1 MAKLKNKMLE
11 QFFAEL
17 RFAPRSQKQKQLTSA
32 EKLLG
37 IIEDPKEYPLEFVC
51 FRITGYNPKAV
62 FPEKF
67 VSGLHLRHDLRIF
80 INNLS
85 SQLSLPADE
94 REQKIYTRRQLAEK
108 FSVSTKTIQ
117 RWQEKGLPAKVFVFP
132 DGKKRLGFLQSAVDD
147 FVGRNSNLIK
157 NAAKFKL
164 LSNPEKQQ
172 IIKMATELA
181 DNSRLSR
188 HQVIVKIADRT
199 KRAKETIRYVL
210 AAHDRENPDKRIS
223 RKGSGRLSAGQI
235 TQVCKLHSQGVSIK
249 KLTQKFARSRS
260 SIYRIINKRRAED
273 LMARKINFIDS
284 VEFLE
289 PEAKE
294 EILGQNRQYLRT
306 IVGQIKTA
314 ALLNR
319 QQEIELFRRYNYL
332 KYLCCLERA
341 QINPLSPSSKR
352 LNQIEQYLN
361 QAEEVKKI
369 IIEAN
374 LRLVVSIAGKHLTT
388 GAGMS
393 DLVSEGNFSLMRAV
407 EKFDY
412 TRGYRFSTYAT
423 WAIAK
428 DFARRIPAET
438 HRPDKPGS
446 GDMSNIQQDMRITE
460 MVDFAAIERA
470 RQSLAEVIKNNL
482 TKREQYI
489 VQNHFALEHGTI
501 KKKPKSLKQ
510 IGDDLGLSKERV
522 RQIELVALQKL
533 RQSLSPEQFDL
544 LTG

>member
-1 MAKLKNKMLE
+1 
-11 QFFAEL
+11 
-17 RFAPRSQKQKQLTSA
+17 
-32 EKLLG
+32 
-37 IIEDPKEYPLEFVC
+37 
-51 FRITGYNPKAV
+51 
-62 FPEKF
+62 
-67 VSGLHLRHDLRIF
+67 
-80 INNLS
+80 
-85 SQLSLPADE
+85 
-94 REQKIYTRRQLAEK
+94 
-108 FSVSTKTIQ
+108 
-117 RWQEKGLPAKVFVFP
+117 
-132 DGKKRLGFLQSAVDD
+132 
-147 FVGRNSNLIK
+147 
-157 NAAKFKL
+157 
-164 LSNPEKQQ
+164 
-172 IIKMATELA
+172 
-181 DNSRLSR
+181 
-188 HQVIVKIADRT
+188 
-199 KRAKETIRYVL
+199 
-210 AAHDRENPDKRIS
+210 
-223 RKGSGRLSAGQI
+223 
-235 TQVCKLHSQGVSIK
+235 
-249 KLTQKFARSRS
+249 
-260 SIYRIINKRRAED
+260 
-273 LMARKINFIDS
+273 MARKINFVDS
-284 VEFLE
+284 TEFLE

-294 EILGQNRQYLRT
+294 EILAQNRQYLLT
-306 IVGQIKTA
+306 ITRQIKTA

-332 KYLCCLERA
+332 KYLCCLART
-341 QINPLSPSSKR
+341 QINPLSPSSRR
-352 LNQIEQYLN
+352 LKQIEQYLN

-438 HRPDKPGS
+438 HRPDKPGT

-489 VQNHFALEHGTI
+489 VQHHFALEPGTI
-501 KKKPKSLKQ
+501 KKKARSLKQ
-510 IGDDLGLSKERV
+510 IGDELGLSKERV
-522 RQIELVALQKL
+522 RQIELIALQKL

>member
-17 RFAPRSQKQKQLTSA
+17 RFAPRSQKQKQLTAA
-32 EKLLG
+32 EQLLG
-37 IIEDPKEYPLEFVC
+37 IIEDLTEYPLEFVC
-51 FRITGYNPKAV
+51 FRITGYHPKAE
-62 FPEKF
+62 FSEKF
-67 VSGLHLRHDLRIF
+67 VSGRQLRHDLRIF
-80 INNLS
+80 INTLS
-85 SQLSLPADE
+85 AQLSLPADE
-94 REQKIYTRRQLAEK
+94 WDEKIYTRRQLAEK

-117 RWQEKGLPAKVFVFP
+117 RWQEKGLSAKVFVFA

-147 FVGRNSNLIK
+147 FVGENSNLIK
-157 NAAKFKL
+157 NAAKFTL
-164 LSNPEKQQ
+164 LSNADKHQ
-172 IIKMATELA
+172 IIKMASELA
-181 DNSRLSR
+181 DNNQFSR
-188 HQVIVKIADRT
+188 HQVIVKVAGRT
-199 KRAKETIRYVL
+199 KRAKETIRYIL
-210 AAHDRENPDKRIS
+210 AGHDRENPDRRIS
-223 RKGSGRLSAGQI
+223 KKGAGRLSANQI
-235 TQVCKLHSQGVSIK
+235 TQVCKLHGQGVSIT

-260 SIYRIINKRRAED
+260 SIYRIINKRKAED
-273 LMARKINFIDS
+273 LMARKINFVDS
-284 VEFLE
+284 AEFLE
-289 PEAKE
+289 PDAKE
-294 EILGQNRQYLRT
+294 EILAQNRQYLLT
-306 IVGQIKTA
+306 ITRQIKTA

-332 KYLCCLERA
+332 KYLCCLARA
-341 QINPLSPSSKR
+341 QINPLSPSSRR
-352 LNQIEQYLN
+352 LKEIEQYLN

-438 HRPDKPGS
+438 HRPDKPGT

-489 VQNHFALEHGTI
+489 VQHHFALEPGII
-501 KKKPKSLKQ
+501 KKKPMSLKQ

>member
-17 RFAPRSQKQKQLTSA
+17 RFAPRSQKRKQLGAA
-32 EKLLG
+32 EQLLG
-37 IIEDPKEYPLEFVC
+37 IIEDEKEYPLEFVC
-51 FRITGYNPKAV
+51 FRITGYHPKAE
-62 FPEKF
+62 FGEMF
-67 VSGLHLRHDLRIF
+67 VAGRQLRHDLRIF
-80 INNLS
+80 INSLS
-85 SQLSLPADE
+85 SQLSLAADQWE
-94 REQKIYTRRQLAEK
+94 EKIYTRRQLAEK
-108 FSVSTKTIQ
+108 FSVSIKTIQ
-117 RWQEKGLPAKVFVFP
+117 RWQEKGLTGKVFVFA
-132 DGKKRLGFLQSAVDD
+132 DGKKRLGFPQSTVDD
-147 FVGRNSNLIK
+147 FAGKNSDLIEK
-157 NAAKFKL
+157 AARFTL
-164 LSNPEKQQ
+164 LSNAEKQQ
-172 IIKMATELA
+172 IVKTAVELA
-181 DNSRLSR
+181 ENNQLSP
-188 HQVIVKIADRT
+188 HQIIVKVAERS
-199 KRAKETIRYVL
+199 KRAKETIRYIL
-210 AAHDRENPDKRIS
+210 AGHDRKNPDKRIS
-223 RKGSGRLSAGQI
+223 KKGSRRLSASQI
-235 TQVCKLHSQGVSIK
+235 TQICKLHSQGVSIT
-249 KLTQKFARSRS
+249 KLTGKFGRSRS
-260 SIYRIINKRRAED
+260 SIYRIINKRRAEE
-273 LMARKINFIDS
+273 LLAKKINFVDS

-289 PEAKE
+289 PNAKE
-294 EILGQNRQYLRT
+294 NILSQNREYFRSIT
-306 IVGQIKTA
+306 RDIKTA
-314 ALLNR
+314 PLLNR

-332 KYLCCLERA
+332 KYLCCLARA
-341 QINPLSPSSKR
+341 RINPLNPSSRR
-352 LNQIEQYLN
+352 LKEIGQYLN

-374 LRLVVSIAGKHLTT
+374 LRLVISIAGKHLTT
-388 GAGMS
+388 GAVMS

-428 DFARRIPAET
+428 DFARKIPAET

-489 VQNHFALEHGTI
+489 VQNHFALEPGSI
-501 KKKPKSLKQ
+501 KKKAKSLKQ
-510 IGDDLGLSKERV
+510 IGDELGLSKERV

-533 RQSLSPEQFDL
+533 RQSLSPEQFDF